1 MEGRHGKKEKRKK
14 ERNASKCRTVRRRS
28 EKGTDEAGVK
38 GIVLE
43 PGWCL
48 NQPSR
53 LGHLGPLWVEDR
65 ASNGLKRVRG

>member
-1 MEGRHGKKEKRKK
+1 MEGRHWKKKCKK
-14 ERNASKCRTVRRRS
+14 ERNASKCRTVQRRS
-28 EKGTDEAGVK
+28 VKGTGEDGGEEST
-38 GIVLE
+38 VLE

-65 ASNGLKRVRG
+65 ASNGCELSSK